1 MTKKRTILIFLSLIL
16 VMGGMLLLGS
26 RPVNAGVQVVA
37 QAATPAPQPTAT
49 VDTSGV
55 TDDQVNSVAKQMY
68 CPVCENIPL
77 DVCPTQACHDWREL
91 IRQKLA
97 QGWTD
102 QRIKDYFATQYGV
115 RVLAEPPA
123 TGLNWLVYIL
133 PWVAFLGGVVIVW
146 RVLVSMRRKSGAAAA
161 GVDADNRSAGQTGG
175 GASQIGGGQSESPSN
190 GTDDRYLKEL
200 EEELRKKE

>member
-1 MTKKRTILIFLSLIL
+1 MTKKRTILIIILSLIL

-26 RPVNAGVQVVA
+26 RPVNAGAPAAA
-37 QAATPAPQPTAT
+37 QAATQAPQPTAT
-49 VDTSGV
+49 VDTRGI
-55 TDDQVNSVAKQMY
+55 TDDQVNRVAKQMY

-146 RVLVSMRRKSGAAAA
+146 RVLVSMRRKPGAAAP
-161 GVDADNRSAGQTGG
+161 
-175 GASQIGGGQSESPSN
+175 GAEMNHDGAQSGPPVN
-190 GTDDRYLKEL
+190 GSDDRYLKEL